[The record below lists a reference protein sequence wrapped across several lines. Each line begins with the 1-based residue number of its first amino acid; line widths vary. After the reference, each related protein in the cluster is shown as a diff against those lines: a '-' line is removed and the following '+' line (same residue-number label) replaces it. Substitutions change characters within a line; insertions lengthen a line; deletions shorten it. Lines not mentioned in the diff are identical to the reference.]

1 MLGTFKGLVQL
12 NNRLERSWHVY
23 DLQSPWVAVRAGWHI
38 VEFSIARVIN
48 HLPRLVVEQ
57 NDGQHFNR
65 YLEGYHVGQ
74 NRILVY
80 LPAGQLVAHS
90 DSMQIS
96 RLAHISALEG
106 RARVALI
113 CLRYLYDFPSIRVLL
128 TMVGMVFQKPAEL
141 STNILQFY
149 VSKSGYLT
157 ALEGYQ
163 WWHAWAPVLRWWYR
177 KLNVLV
183 VIDSEQQR
191 GALHG
196 LTFPPDQIITADAAE
211 QARAEALSKADYVV
225 FLAPRE
231 HFRDT
236 AILLLK
242 RAILRANRLRRMPRL
257 VYWDH
262 DYVFDD
268 SETGTPRQP
277 VFKPQPSRCYLYCFD
292 YIQFA
297 CAYASEEVRTRG
309 LAPLHS
315 EQERYYAN
323 LELLAEPQRVLH
335 VDEVLIKSHRL
346 EDIITPEPRGA
357 ASPWPGLTWTRR
369 GAANALV
376 PQAGVFDDATS
387 VPSVELIIPT
397 RDGLNVLEPC
407 VNSILARTDYAN
419 YTITIV
425 DNGSEKAE
433 TLAFFETLK
442 GNSKIRVLD
451 YPGEFNYSAINNFA
465 VAQGSAEYIALVNND
480 IEVIQGDWLTAMLV
494 WAMQPAVG
502 VVGAKLLFSNGLVQ
516 HAGVTIGM
524 GNAAGHIHR
533 LEPRDSTG
541 YQYRCAATQ
550 NMMAVT
556 AACLLTPRSVWE
568 QIGGLDEAQF
578 KVAYNDI
585 DYCLKV
591 EASGLQIIWTPE
603 AELYHHES
611 VSRGD
616 DLSEQH
622 IARYFRELAVFQKR
636 WKSKGFVDKY
646 YNKHLRISDEGV
658 YPQMPSNE
666 ADKLLRVGGSG

>member
-1 MLGTFKGLVQL
+1 MLGTFKSLVQL
-12 NNRLERSWHVY
+12 NNRLERAWHVY
-23 DLQSPWVAVRAGWHI
+23 ALQAKPIPVRAGWHI
-38 VEFSIARVIN
+38 IEFSIVRVIN

-57 NDGQHFNR
+57 ADGRHFDR
-65 YLEGYHVGQ
+65 YLEGFHVGN
-74 NRILVY
+74 NRILIH
-80 LPAGQLVAHS
+80 LPAGKLIAYS
-90 DSMQIS
+90 DSLQIS

-113 CLRYLYDFPSIRVLL
+113 CLRYLYDFPSVRVLL

-163 WWHAWAPVLRWWYR
+163 WWHAWAPLLRWWNR
-177 KLNVLV
+177 KVNVLV
-183 VIDSEQQR
+183 VINSPQQR
-191 GALHG
+191 GALQS
-196 LTFPPDQIITADAAE
+196 LTFPPDQIICLDSTAQERAA
-211 QARAEALSKADYVV
+211 ALAQADYVV
-225 FLAPRE
+225 YLAE
-231 HFRDT
+231 TEQFRDT
-236 AILLLK
+236 SILLLK
-242 RAILRANRLRRMPRL
+242 RAILRAGRMRAKPQL

-262 DYVFDD
+262 DYAFDD
-268 SETGTPRQP
+268 TYNGPPRQP
-277 VFKPQPSRCYLYCFD
+277 VFKPQPSRCYLYCYD

-297 CAYASEEVRTRG
+297 CAFAREAVVARG
-309 LAPLHS
+309 FVSMQDEHA
-315 EQERYYAN
+315 RYYAH
-323 LELLAEPQRVLH
+323 LEMLEDVKRVLH
-335 VDEVLIKSHRL
+335 IDEVLTKSHRVG
-346 EDIITPEPRGA
+346 DVITPLPLSE
-357 ASPWPGLTWTRR
+357 STPWPSIAWARR

-376 PQAGVFDDATS
+376 PLAQTLADAHAG
-387 VPSVELIIPT
+387 PSVELIIPT
-397 RDGLNVLEPC
+397 RDGLAVLEPC
-407 VNSILARTDYAN
+407 INSILARTDYRH

-425 DNGSEKAE
+425 NNGSEKPE
-433 TLAFFETLK
+433 TLAYFETLK
-442 GNSKIRVLD
+442 SLPNVRVLD

-465 VAQGSAEYIALVNND
+465 VAQSSADYIALVNND
-480 IEVIQGDWLTAMLV
+480 IEVIKGDWLRAMLV
-494 WAMQPAVG
+494 WAMQPEVG

-556 AACLLTPRSVWE
+556 AACLVTPRAIWK

-591 EASGLQIIWTPE
+591 EASGLQVIWTPE

-658 YPQMPSNE
+658 YPQMPSIE
-666 ADKLLRVGGSG
+666 SDKLIRLDSC